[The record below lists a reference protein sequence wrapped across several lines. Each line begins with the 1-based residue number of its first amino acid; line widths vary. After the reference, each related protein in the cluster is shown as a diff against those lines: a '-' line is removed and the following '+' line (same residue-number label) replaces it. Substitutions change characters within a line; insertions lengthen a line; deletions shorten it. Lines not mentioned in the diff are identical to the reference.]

1 MPVKEAATHAFWLA
15 GREATGEE
23 TFDVTS
29 PWDGRLVGTVSVPTE
44 AQVEEAVAA
53 AAVVTD
59 EFAATPAHVRA
70 AALDHLCRRVTERA
84 DEIAE
89 LISAE
94 NGKPMKWAKG
104 EVGRCVSVFRWAA
117 EEARRFNGGTA
128 QRLDSDAGGNG
139 RLALTRRFPLGP
151 VLGIAPFNFPLNLCA
166 HKVAPALAVGTPI
179 ILKPAPATPLS
190 GLLIGELLAETD
202 LPAGS
207 WSVLPVPNDRMPA
220 LVKDERLPVI
230 SFTGSGP
237 VGWSLVDAVPRKHL
251 TLELGGQ
258 GAALVLSDYSSDAD
272 LDHAAQRIAM
282 FSNYQGG
289 QSCISVQ
296 RVIADAS
303 VYDRLVPRVV
313 AAVEAQVTGDP
324 SDPATEVGPQI
335 SEDAAKR
342 VESWVEEAVSAGAK
356 LLTGGKRDGAS
367 YAPTVLED
375 VPRDTQIGC
384 EEVFG
389 PVLTLSK
396 VDGEQAAY
404 AAAND
409 SIYGLQAGVFTHDV
423 QTAFRAHRALEV
435 GGVIIG
441 DVPSYRADQMPYGGA
456 KQSGVGREGVQFAMD
471 DYTYERVMVL
481 TGLEL

>member
-1 MPVKEAATHAFWLA
+1 MTHTHAFWLA
-15 GREATGEE
+15 GRQATGDD
-23 TFDVTS
+23 TLDVTS

-53 AAVVTD
+53 AHAVRA

-70 AALDHLCRRVTERA
+70 AALEHVQRRLAERA
-84 DEIAE
+84 EEIAG

-94 NGKPMKWAKG
+94 NGKPLKWARG
-104 EVGRCVSVFRWAA
+104 EVGRAVSVFRFAT
-117 EEARRFNGGTA
+117 EEARRFNGGEA
-128 QRLDSDAGGNG
+128 QRLDTDAGGAG
-139 RLALTRRFPLGP
+139 RLALTRRFPRGA

-166 HKVAPALAVGTPI
+166 HKVAPALAVGAPI

-190 GLLIGELLAETD
+190 GLLLGELLAETD

-220 LVKDERLPVI
+220 LVRDERLPVI

-237 VGWSLVDAVPRKHL
+237 VGWSILDSAPRKHT
-251 TLELGGQ
+251 TLELGGN
-258 GAALVLSDYSSDAD
+258 GAAIVLADWSSDAD
-272 LDHAAQRIAM
+272 LDWAATRIAT

-303 VYDRLVPRVV
+303 VYDRLVPRIV
-313 AAVEAQVTGDP
+313 AAVKEQVTGDP
-324 SDPATEVGPQI
+324 SNPATDVGPLV
-335 SEDAAKR
+335 SEDATKR
-342 VESWVEEAVSAGAK
+342 VESWVGEAVDAGAT
-356 LLTGGKRDGAS
+356 LLTGGERDGAT
-367 YAPTVLED
+367 YAPTVLTD
-375 VPRDTQIGC
+375 VPSDVQVSC

-389 PVLTLSK
+389 PVLT
-396 VDGEQAAY
+396 VTRAEDEAAAF

-409 SIYGLQAGVFTHDV
+409 SQYGLQAGVFTHDV
-423 QTAFRAHRALEV
+423 RTAFRAHRELEV

-441 DVPSYRADQMPYGGA
+441 DVPSYRADQMPYGGT
-456 KQSGVGREGVQFAMD
+456 KQSGVGREGVRFAMD

-481 TGLEL
+481 TGLDL